1 MVRIGIIIISVAII
15 VSIGLAISYYI
26 AYQPNF
32 IDVNSGEPV
41 QVGPVKYIVEHIGEH
56 NGNEETRPEH
66 VFFQIQITVENL
78 SEEKTRITGGQFYIL
93 NEDDDKIQ
101 PVYGNFSENDLLN
114 NFLEPHEQVL
124 YTTQFDLEYDET
136 KQYRVGILPT
146 KQQASI
152 DIGIICVTNC

>member
-15 VSIGLAISYYI
+15 VSIGFAISFYI

-66 VFFQIQITVENL
+66 IFFQIQIIVENL
-78 SEEKTRITGGQFYIL
+78 SEEKTRINGG
-93 NEDDDKIQ
+93 
-101 PVYGNFSENDLLN
+101 
-114 NFLEPHEQVL
+114 
-124 YTTQFDLEYDET
+124 
-136 KQYRVGILPT
+136 
-146 KQQASI
+146 
-152 DIGIICVTNC
+152 